1 VNALVDFWSPAAAD
15 PKSLKD
21 PYWNVVARLKDGVT
35 PQQAQGELAV
45 LTAREAQA
53 EKQFEGFRPQV
64 QSLTDEM
71 NQDGRGI
78 LLPLLGA
85 AALVLLIGCG
95 NAAALLLVRGLQR
108 QQEYAV
114 RSAMGMGR
122 IALFAPGFNR
132 KSVTGASGR
141 SLRCGSGGW
150 HRETVQA

>member
-1 VNALVDFWSPAAAD
+1 PD
-15 PKSLKD
+15 PKNEKSPEWD
-21 PYWNVVARLKDGVT
+21 VVARLKDHVT
-35 PQQAQGELAV
+35 PQQGQGELAV

-53 EKQFEGFRPQV
+53 EKQFEGFRPQL
-64 QSLTDEM
+64 QSLTAEM

-114 RSAMGMGR
+114 RTAMGMGR
-122 IALFAPGFNR
+122 IALLR
-132 KSVTGASGR
+132 QVSIE
-141 SLRCGSGGW
+141 SLLLAVLGGSLGVGLAVCIVKVF
-150 HRETVQA
+150 R